1 MLTIAPISNAN
12 YYLGQTMDALD
23 EYYTRGEAPGRWAGT
38 GARSLSLEGTVNG
51 DDLRAVLE
59 GRSPADGQSLLS
71 AAALPRRAR
80 PGFDFTFSAPKG
92 VSLLGLLG
100 ERDMQEAVLAAH
112 TKAVGEALGYL
123 EREATFVRRGH
134 NGALRLPAK
143 GLVTANFVHTSS
155 RLGDPQLHS
164 HLLVANLAQG
174 PDGSWSA
181 PCART
186 LYRHSRTAG
195 FLYQAALR
203 DELTRSLGVRWRP
216 VERGMAEP
224 DGIAANVLRHFSRR
238 RGEIESALEEAGA
251 SSARAANIAAHATR
265 APKDHDVD
273 ASVAVASWRLRAE
286 RLGLGREALRALA
299 PCGRQPAPLE
309 LDDLAEHLLGPEGLT
324 RNRSTFS
331 RQEVL
336 RALAGAA
343 PEGASVA
350 QLELACAAILSDDR
364 AVKLGPAGPEQKW
377 STAEML
383 ATESALLNSALEART
398 MGRVVVAP
406 SVLEQA
412 LSERP
417 ALAGEQADAV
427 GRLVGDGDGDGLAV
441 LVGPAGTGKTFVL
454 EAARAA
460 WESSGH
466 QVIGTA
472 LAARTAAALGAS
484 AGMPSFTLARL
495 LSDISSP
502 EGALQPGSVL
512 VVDEAG
518 MVGTRDLAK
527 LWSACQA
534 SESKLVLAGDWA
546 QVPEIEAGGM
556 FAALA
561 QGLGAPELTVNRR
574 QAEDWERAAL
584 AQLRSGSPAAA
595 VEMYASHGRVVSA
608 ETGPGA
614 HQTMVADWWT
624 ARSEGHDAVMFALSR
639 AEVDSLNRLARGL
652 ARDAGQVRGPDLEV
666 GGRQFALGD
675 EVVALRNDRRL
686 GVLNGLRGTV
696 TALDPVARSLTML
709 TQSGTELAL
718 PEQYLGQGHLGWG
731 YAVTLHKGQGS
742 TVDRAYLL
750 GSEALYREAGYTGLS
765 RGRGAN
771 HLYMVAGGAFEG
783 DSHLPE
789 LTERDE
795 LGQLT
800 AALSRSGAQS
810 LASKELAQDPRTG
823 ARATPGPGPQLERL
837 VGSKE
842 PHRDGR
848 PEVPADRW
856 AELAQRDRD
865 SQEQRRRGLA
875 RERSIGEDRGR

>member
-1 MLTIAPISNAN
+1 
-12 YYLGQTMDALD
+12 MDALD
-23 EYYTRGEAPGRWAGT
+23 EYYTRGEAPGRWAGV
-38 GARSLSLEGTVNG
+38 GARSLKLEGTVKG

-224 DGIAANVLRHFSRR
+224 EGIAVNVLRHFSRR

-251 SSARAANIAAHATR
+251 SSARAANIAAHVTR

-273 ASVAVASWRLRAE
+273 ASVAVAAWRLRAE
-286 RLGLGREALRALA
+286 RLGLRREALRALA
-299 PCGRQPAPLE
+299 PGGRQPAPLE
-309 LDDLAEHLLGPEGLT
+309 LDDLAEHLLGPDGLT

-350 QLELACAAILSDDR
+350 QLEGVGAAVLGDDR
-364 AVKLGPAGPEQKW
+364 AVKLGSAGPEQKW

-383 ATESALLNSALEART
+383 ATESALLDSALEARN
-398 MGRVVVAP
+398 MGRAVVPPPLVD
-406 SVLEQA
+406 QA
-412 LSERP
+412 LAVRP

-427 GRLVGDGDGDGLAV
+427 GRLVGEGDGLAV

-495 LSDISSP
+495 LSDISRP

-546 QVPEIEAGGM
+546 QVLEIEAGGM
-556 FAALA
+556 FRALA
-561 QGLGAPELTVNRR
+561 EGLGAPELTVNRR
-574 QAEDWERAAL
+574 QAEGWEREAL

-595 VEMYASHGRVVSA
+595 VETYASHGRVVSA
-608 ETGPGA
+608 ETAPGA
-614 HQTMVADWWT
+614 HQAMVADWWA

-639 AEVDSLNRLARGL
+639 AEVDALNRLARAL
-652 ARDAGQVRGPDLEV
+652 ARDAGQVSGPDLDV
-666 GGRQFALGD
+666 GGRHFAVGD

-686 GVLNGLRGTV
+686 GVLNGSRGTV
-696 TALDPVARSLTML
+696 TALDAEARSLTML

-718 PEQYLGQGHLGWG
+718 PEQYLAQGHLGWG

-742 TVDRAYLL
+742 TVDRAFLL

-765 RGRGAN
+765 RGRSAN

-789 LTERDE
+789 VAERDE

-800 AALSRSGAQS
+800 AALSRFGAQS
-810 LASKELAQDPRTG
+810 LASKELV
-823 ARATPGPGPQLERL
+823 PGPVGPVTKPGVGPRL
-837 VGSKE
+837 DRLAGAKE
-842 PHRDGR
+842 PHSRDGHQ
-848 PEVPADRW
+848 EEPADRW
-856 AELAQRDRD
+856 AELAWSERD
-865 SQEQRRRGLA
+865 SQERRRRGLA